1 MCRINFAFVGLVL
14 EAVVLPR
21 QNSSQIKA
29 FIRDFIFIDL
39 SHSKLKQ
46 YSNKV
51 PTEWGWNGSFE
62 PLTFEKSW
70 GQTIDLKAH

>member
-46 YSNKV
+46 YSN
-51 PTEWGWNGSFE
+51 
-62 PLTFEKSW
+62 
-70 GQTIDLKAH
+70 